1 MKKAKHIAGI
11 ALAALGFP
19 LFATDQIGTALLA
32 AALFFGGVWLAG
44 GFKEPETTPQKH
56 TEI

>member
-1 MKKAKHIAGI
+1 MKKAKHICGL
-11 ALAALGFP
+11 ALAALGLP

-32 AALFFGGVWLAG
+32 AALFFGGVWLAD
-44 GFKEPETTPQKH
+44 GFKAPETTTQKH